1 MTRQLFLA
9 LTAFGLFGCAS
20 APHPATVDA
29 NPAVAPPTA
38 IAEGGA
44 ALPTTASSEAGA
56 DASTGRGDAIPN
68 VELSSALMYQL
79 MAAEVA
85 VQRGELGSAFAVYLK
100 LARETR
106 DPRLARRAAE
116 LALQGRAM
124 AQGLEA
130 AQVWH
135 ELAPNSTEASQTL
148 AMLYTGSG
156 RFDDAYT
163 LFNAQLQAA
172 ANPGEELARLQ
183 RALART
189 QDRASAFNLIER
201 LAQPYSQSADVKLV
215 LANAAQ
221 AAGLSARAMQEA
233 RAAFA
238 IAPDSQRAALAAA
251 QYLQASDRPA
261 ALALLQDYV
270 ARHPAVADTR
280 LAYARLLIAD
290 SKFDAARSEFQS
302 LLQADPKNPDLVYS
316 MALLSMQGKL
326 PADARTYLQRYLELI
341 AQTDDAR
348 AGTRPAEPAYLYLAQ
363 IAEDDK
369 QFPTA
374 LEWLRKI
381 DGGEEF
387 LTARVREAF
396 VLSKMQRLD
405 DARKLLRTV
414 SVQSADERTQL
425 ILAEAQLLRDAKRY
439 DESYKLLS
447 QALASAPDSVPLLY
461 DTAMAAERLNHV
473 AVMEKQLR
481 RIIELKPDY
490 AHAYNALGYSFADRN
505 LRLPEA
511 LQLIEKAHALAPDD
525 AFILDSLGWVHFR
538 LGDLKLAREHLQRA
552 YAARPDAEVAV
563 HLAEVLWTSG
573 EQEGARKLLREVRAK
588 EPSNTLLKSTVTR
601 LKIGL

>member
-1 MTRQLFLA
+1 MTRSLLLA
-9 LTAFGLFGCAS
+9 LTALALTGCAS
-20 APHPATVDA
+20 APRPATLDA
-29 NPAVAPPTA
+29 NNAVASPPVADGRTA
-38 IAEGGA
+38 TQPPRSA
-44 ALPTTASSEAGA
+44 AA
-56 DASTGRGDAIPN
+56 DASDEPGDPIPN

-85 VQRGELGSAFAVYLK
+85 VQRGDLGSAFAVYMK

-106 DPRLARRAAE
+106 DARLARRAAE
-116 LALQGRAM
+116 LALQGRAF

-135 ELAPNSTEASQTL
+135 ELAPKSAEASQTL
-148 AMLYTGSG
+148 AMLYAGSS
-156 RFDDAYT
+156 RFDDAFA
-163 LFNAQLQAA
+163 LFKSQLDASAQPA
-172 ANPGEELARLQ
+172 EELARIQ

-189 QDRASAFNLIER
+189 QDRAGAFNLIER
-201 LAQPYSQSADVKLV
+201 LAQPYTQSADIKLV

-221 AAGLSARAMQEA
+221 ASGLNARAAQEA
-233 RAAFA
+233 RTAVAL
-238 IAPDSQRAALAAA
+238 APDSHRAALTAA
-251 QYLQASDRPA
+251 QYLQTSDRPA
-261 ALALLQDYV
+261 ALAVLQDFV
-270 ARHPAVADTR
+270 ARHPKVVDTR

-290 SKFDAARSEFQS
+290 NKFDAARSEFQF
-302 LLQADPKNPDLVYS
+302 LIQADSKNPELLYS

-326 PADARTYLQRYLELI
+326 PADARTYLLRYLELVEHSE
-341 AQTDDAR
+341 AR
-348 AGTRPAEPAYLYLAQ
+348 AGTPPVEPAYLYLAQ

-369 QFPTA
+369 QFPAA
-374 LEWLRKI
+374 LGWLRKI
-381 DGGEEF
+381 GAGEEF

-405 DARKLLRTV
+405 EARKLLRTV

-425 ILAEAQLLRDAKRY
+425 ILAEGQLLRDAKRH

-447 QALASAPDSVPLLY
+447 HALAAAPDSVPLLY
-461 DTAMAAERLNHV
+461 DTAMAAERLNQT

-490 AHAYNALGYSFADRN
+490 AHAYNALGYSLADRN

-511 LQLIEKAHALAPDD
+511 LQLIEKARQLAPDD

-552 YAARPDAEVAV
+552 YDARPDAEVAV
-563 HLAEVLWTSG
+563 HLAEVLWASG
-573 EQEGARKLLREVRAK
+573 EQDGARKLLREVRAK
-588 EPSNTLLKSTVTR
+588 EPANVLLKSTVTR

>member
-1 MTRQLFLA
+1 MMLRTVLSISIALA
-9 LTAFGLFGCAS
+9 LVGCVS
-20 APHPATVDA
+20 APRPVPDATA
-29 NPAVAPPTA
+29 A
-38 IAEGGA
+38 A
-44 ALPTTASSEAGA
+44 ALEAASNVAAATTPPVTA
-56 DASTGRGDAIPN
+56 DSTVSGDVIPN
-68 VELSSALMYQL
+68 VDVSSALMYQL

-85 VQRGELGSAFAVYLK
+85 AQRGELGSAFAVYMK

-116 LALQGRAM
+116 LALQGRAP

-130 AQVWH
+130 AQAWF

-148 AMLYTGSG
+148 ALLYASSS
-156 RFDDAYT
+156 RFDDAYP
-163 LFNAQLQAA
+163 LFKSQLQAA
-172 ANPGEELARLQ
+172 TNPAEELARMQ

-189 QDRASAFNLIER
+189 QDRPGVFQLLDR
-201 LAQPYSQSADVKLV
+201 LAQPYAQSADQHSADVRLV
-215 LANAAQ
+215 LASGAQ
-221 AAGLSARAMQEA
+221 AAGLTARAAQEA

-238 IAPDSQRAALAAA
+238 LAPDSTRAALAAA

-261 ALALLQDYV
+261 ALALLQQFV
-270 ARHPAVADTR
+270 AGHPMAADTR

-290 SKFDAARSEFQS
+290 GQFDPARAQFQS
-302 LLQADPKNPDLVYS
+302 LLESDPKNADLVYS
-316 MALLSMQGKL
+316 MALLSLQGKL
-326 PADARTYLQRYLELI
+326 PIDARTYLQRYLELI
-341 AQTDDAR
+341 GQDT
-348 AGTRPAEPAYLYLAQ
+348 AGPARPAEPAYLYLAQ
-363 IAEDDK
+363 IAEEDK

-381 DGGEEF
+381 GDGDEY

-405 DARKLLRTV
+405 EARKLLRTV
-414 SVQSADERTQL
+414 STQTADEKTQL
-425 ILAEAQLLRDAKRY
+425 VLAEAQLLRDAKRH

-461 DTAMAAERLNHV
+461 DTAMAAERLNQV

-490 AHAYNALGYSFADRN
+490 AHAYNALGYSLADRN
-505 LRLPEA
+505 LRLTEA
-511 LQLIEKAHALAPDD
+511 LQLIEKARALAPDD

-552 YAARPDAEVAV
+552 YTARPDAEVAV
-563 HLAEVLWTSG
+563 HFAEVLWTSG
-573 EQEGARKLLREVRAK
+573 EQDTARKLLREVRAK
-588 EPSNTLLKSTVTR
+588 EPSNALLKSTVSR
-601 LKIGL
+601 LRIGL

>member
-1 MTRQLFLA
+1 MTRPLFLA
-9 LTAFGLFGCAS
+9 LTAFALFGCAS
-20 APHPATVDA
+20 APHPAMVDA
-29 NPAVAPPTA
+29 NPAVTPPTTV
-38 IAEGGA
+38 AESGA

-85 VQRGELGSAFAVYLK
+85 VQRGELGSAFAVFMK

-116 LALQGRAM
+116 LALQGRAV

-148 AMLYTGSG
+148 AMLYAGSS
-156 RFDDAYT
+156 RFDDAYV
-163 LFNAQLQAA
+163 LFKAQLQAA
-172 ANPGEELARLQ
+172 ANPEEELARMQ

-189 QDRASAFNLIER
+189 QDRASAFSLIER
-201 LAQPYSQSADVKLV
+201 LAQAYSQSADVKLV

-221 AAGLSARAMQEA
+221 VAGLSARAIEEA
-233 RAAFA
+233 RAALA
-238 IAPDSQRAALAAA
+238 LAPDSQRAALTAA

-261 ALALLQDYV
+261 ALALLQDFV
-270 ARHPAVADTR
+270 GRHPTVTETR
-280 LAYARLLIAD
+280 FAYARLLIAD

-316 MALLSMQGKL
+316 LALLSLQGKL
-326 PADARTYLQRYLELI
+326 PADARTYLQRYLVLI
-341 AQTDDAR
+341 AQMDGTR
-348 AGTRPAEPAYLYLAQ
+348 TGTRPAEPAYLYLAQ

-381 DGGEEF
+381 DAGEEF

-405 DARKLLRTV
+405 EARKLLRTV
-414 SVQSADERTQL
+414 SVQTADEKTQL
-425 ILAEAQLLRDAKRY
+425 ILAEAQLLRDAKRH

-447 QALASAPDSVPLLY
+447 QALAVAPDSVPLLY
-461 DTAMAAERLNHV
+461 DTAMAAERLNQV

-490 AHAYNALGYSFADRN
+490 AHAYNALGYSLADRN

-511 LQLIEKAHALAPDD
+511 LQLIEKARELAPDD

-563 HLAEVLWTSG
+563 HLAEVLWSSG
-573 EQEGARKLLREVRAK
+573 EHDGARKLLREVRAK
-588 EPSNTLLKSTVTR
+588 EPSNALLKSTVMR